1 MRMIMKISLVSN
13 KSSGMLMKLQELKL
27 VLNITYFYNRD
38 SSTHG
43 VGMSM
48 VISLF
53 KIPISFLRFLCPSHL
68 IT

>member
-53 KIPISFLRFLCPSHL
+53 KII
-68 IT
+68 